1 MLQITLPAVEMWDEK
16 NEMFVIAQKEL
27 TLQLEHSLVSI
38 SKWESKWCKSFFS
51 KQEKTVE
58 EIMDYIQCMT
68 VTQSVKPETY
78 NRLTKAHI
86 QEINDYVAAPM
97 TATTF
102 GKESG
107 GSSRELVTTEL
118 IYYWMFS
125 LGIPLECQKW
135 HLNRLITQIRVCNIK
150 NQPAKKMSKK
160 DIISRNAQLNA
171 MRRQQLGTKG

>member
-1 MLQITLPAVEMWDEK
+1 MLQITLPAVEMWDEE

-68 VTQSVKPETY
+68 VTQNVNPETY

-102 GKESG
+102 GKEPG
-107 GSSRELVTTEL
+107 GNSRELVTTEL
-118 IYYWMFS
+118 IYYWMIS

-135 HLNRLITQIRVCNIK
+135 HLNRLITLIRVCNIK